1 MQANW
6 HQYIECMS
14 MRVGKLN
21 NNLSLKGVQRMTR
34 EHGVVIFS
42 KSTCCLSYAVS
53 ILFQDLGVIPYVCE
67 IDHESDGKEMEK
79 ALIRMGVNSSFMFPA
94 VFIGGLLV
102 GSTNE
107 VMSLHLQG
115 SLIKLIKPYISGLKS
130 N

>member
-1 MQANW
+1 MD
-6 HQYIECMS
+6 
-14 MRVGKLN
+14 K
-21 NNLSLKGVQRMTR
+21 VQRMTR
-34 EHGVVIFS
+34 EHGVLIFS

-67 IDHESDGKEMEK
+67 IDLESDGKEMEK
-79 ALIRMGVNSSFMFPA
+79 ALIRMGVNSSFMFPV

-115 SLIKLIKPYISGLKS
+115 SLIKLIKPYISVLKS